1 MKTFSL
7 GPFKVGDE
15 YKKCRHY
22 EHYEVV
28 GYNLVRYTK
37 CGVLI
42 YILLPTFLR
51 QKEEE

>member
-7 GPFKVGDE
+7 GPFKVGDK

-22 EHYEVV
+22 EHYEIV
-28 GYNLVRYTK
+28 GYNLVRCTK

-42 YILLPTFLR
+42 IILLPTFLR
-51 QKEEE
+51 KKEES